1 MAKRPQEVGYPR
13 KKNQVRIF
21 VSDNFL
27 KLSFRATYCS
37 ERTVTVDLIVMA
49 EIIKMINL
57 TSAELDGHREAVTCG
72 QLTQDQKECQQRTR
86 SRHSLEVSKQS
97 ENISEE
103 DTLGG
108 RIRRKSFNVFNSSV
122 RKQIKSSLKPKLT
135 QTMRTKVVLETRFL
149 NHSSLQFGVQPL
161 TFRDDAA

>member
-1 MAKRPQEVGYPR
+1 MGYPR

-21 VSDNFL
+21 VSDNFIT
-27 KLSFRATYCS
+27 LSFRATYCS

-86 SRHSLEVSKQS
+86 SRQSLEVSKQS
-97 ENISEE
+97 ENSSDE

-108 RIRRKSFNVFNSSV
+108 RIRRKSFNVFNRSGSV
-122 RKQIKSSLKPKLT
+122 RKQIKSSLKPKPT
-135 QTMRTKVVLETRFL
+135 QTMTTKVVVETRFL
-149 NHSSLQFGVQPL
+149 NHSSLQFRVQPL
-161 TFRDDAA
+161 TFRDDAAPCMI